1 MHYNILDEKRRAILP
16 KLSELKSEF
25 YLAGGTALA
34 LQIGHRDSVDF
45 DFFTQD
51 NIDTQELFEK
61 VIDIFTEHKV
71 LKTQEEHNTLSIVI
85 DNNIRISFFTYKYP
99 LIGSLIDEP
108 YLHLAPIEDIA
119 CMKLSAITSR
129 ATNKDYIDLY
139 FILKQMNLEELLELA
154 KIKYPNLDT
163 NLILKSLVYFDD
175 LEEEPIVFKEDNETN
190 WEEIKEVLKNAVLE
204 TQK

>member
-154 KIKYPNLDT
+154 KIKFPNLDT